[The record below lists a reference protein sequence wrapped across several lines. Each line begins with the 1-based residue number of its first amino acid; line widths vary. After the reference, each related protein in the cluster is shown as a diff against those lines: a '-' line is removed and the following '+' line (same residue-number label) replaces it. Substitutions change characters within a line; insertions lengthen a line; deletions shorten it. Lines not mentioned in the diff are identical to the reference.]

1 MFTVEIFRS
10 TYTLDQIYDDDV
22 QMGINSDIRLTEFSK
37 NIRPPVVAGYF
48 YPDDPAEL
56 RQMVSGM
63 LEDATFVKNRLIP
76 KGKSNYDSRYD
87 Y

>member
-1 MFTVEIFRS
+1 MFIAEIFPS

-22 QMGINSDIRLTEFSK
+22 PMGINSDIRLTQFS
-37 NIRPPVVAGYF
+37 NTIRPPVVAGYF

-63 LEDATFVKNRLIP
+63 LEDAAFVKNRLIP

>member
-1 MFTVEIFRS
+1 MFTAEIFRS

-63 LEDATFVKNRLIP
+63 LEDAAYVKNSLIM
-76 KGKSNYDSRYD
+76 KGKSNNDSRYN

>member
-1 MFTVEIFRS
+1 
-10 TYTLDQIYDDDV
+10 
-22 QMGINSDIRLTEFSK
+22 MGINSDICLTEFSN
-37 NIRPPVVAGYF
+37 NIRLQVVAGYF

-63 LEDATFVKNRLIP
+63 LEDAAYVKNSLIM